1 MQGRQGPGYD
11 PWDRSS
17 GKLLAA
23 TNGNGSGKQRAIPQ
37 RPPGMTRV
45 EHPPQTTRVARP
57 QRQPKPPKS
66 WRRRL
71 LIFAIVFFACGLI
84 AFAIGFALVNYF
96 AGIGN
101 SAGAANTATDFMLAL
116 KSQNY
121 DQAYN
126 DLDAKITISVTKD
139 EFKQMALADDHCFG
153 QVTDFNEVPGS
164 AITSADNTTQSYTYD
179 VTRNKLTKTY
189 KLTLTLQKDPDGNWD
204 ITSYGGDLGPTTP
217 TCK

>member
-17 GKLLAA
+17 GDLLATA
-23 TNGNGSGKQRAIPQ
+23 NGSGKQRAIPQ

-45 EHPPQTTRVARP
+45 EHPPHTPRVGRP
-57 QRQPKPPKS
+57 QRQNKPPRS

-71 LIFAIVFFACGLI
+71 LILAVVFLACGLL
-84 AFAIGFALVNYF
+84 AWGIGYALVNYF
-96 AGIGN
+96 VGIGS

-126 DLDAKITISVTKD
+126 DLDAKITISITRD
-139 EFKQMALADDHCFG
+139 AFKQMAQQDDHCYG
-153 QVTDFNEVPGS
+153 PVTDFNEVAGS
-164 AITSADNTTQSYTYD
+164 AIASADNNTQSYTYD
-179 VTRNKLTKTY
+179 VTRSKLAKTY
-189 KLTLTLQKDPDGNWD
+189 KLTLTLQKDPNGNWD
-204 ITSYGGDLGPTTP
+204 ITRYGNDLGPATP
-217 TCK
+217 TCQ